1 MFIKRNI
8 EKELLS
14 LSRQYPVIT
23 VTGPRQSGKT
33 TIVTKAFKDKKL
45 FSFEDPDVRRL
56 ALEDPRKFLGE
67 VPDGAI
73 FDEIQN
79 APEILSYI
87 QAIVDKKKKN
97 GMFILTGSQQ
107 LNLMNSITQS
117 LAGRTAIVKLLPL
130 SISELSNSNIRQ
142 NTEEYLYRGFY
153 PRIYAENLDPTKAY
167 KNYFETYVQRDLRQL
182 INVKNLALFE
192 KFIRLCAGRI
202 GSIFNASNLSNEV
215 GVSVPTIESWL
226 SILQASFVVLLLQPY
241 YANINKRLMKSPK
254 LYFYDVGL
262 ASYLLGIENTGQL
275 NRDPLY
281 GGLFENMIILE
292 AIKHRFN
299 KGLDHN
305 LFFYRDSNR
314 NEVDL
319 LFKKGS
325 KIVPIEIKSAQTY
338 TSSFNKGI
346 DYLYRSFPDRVTGGY
361 IVYCGKQEQ
370 EINQYK
376 LVNYL
381 NNEWLPG

>member
-1 MFIKRNI
+1 
-8 EKELLS
+8 
-14 LSRQYPVIT
+14 
-23 VTGPRQSGKT
+23 
-33 TIVTKAFKDKKL
+33 
-45 FSFEDPDVRRL
+45 
-56 ALEDPRKFLGE
+56 
-67 VPDGAI
+67 
-73 FDEIQN
+73 
-79 APEILSYI
+79 
-87 QAIVDKKKKN
+87 
-97 GMFILTGSQQ
+97 
-107 LNLMNSITQS
+107 
-117 LAGRTAIVKLLPL
+117 
-130 SISELSNSNIRQ
+130 
-142 NTEEYLYRGFY
+142 
-153 PRIYAENLDPTKAY
+153 
-167 KNYFETYVQRDLRQL
+167 VQRDLRQL

-192 KFIRLCAGRI
+192 KFIHLCAGRI

-241 YANINKRLMKSPK
+241 YANINKRLVKSPK

-262 ASYLLGIENTGQL
+262 ASYLLGIENTRQL

-325 KIVPIEIKSAQTY
+325 KFVPIEIKSAQTY

-346 DYLYRSFPDRVTGGY
+346 DYLYRSFPDRVSSGY

-376 LVNYL
+376 LVNYF